1 MEVTRNSQIL
11 SRTSPTLIDL
21 IIALASGA
29 AGTFATSREDVS
41 DALPGVAIAVSLVPP
56 LAVVGICLSARAFT
70 MALGAFV
77 LFLTNLLAI
86 VVAALA
92 LFAVMGYGG
101 SALSHEGKRARRL
114 GVVVICVASVVLIV
128 ALGFASYRVVMEQ
141 ILQQRSRDRV
151 EKWLEGT
158 DFEIYSVD
166 VDGKNISLVLL
177 GEGEPPPFKRL
188 LAEMRDSIGDVEV
201 RLRIVPEKI
210 LEGST
215 TD

>member
-1 MEVTRNSQIL
+1 
-11 SRTSPTLIDL
+11 
-21 IIALASGA
+21 
-29 AGTFATSREDVS
+29 
-41 DALPGVAIAVSLVPP
+41 
-56 LAVVGICLSARAFT
+56 